1 MTTVKSK
8 VATRVPEA
16 GRVPDRTLGDRIPDE
31 GRDPNKIYTRSGREI
46 SGIRYTGSEDRF
58 AFDRSIIP
66 AGWDYQWKTK
76 TVKNWE
82 WTDHL
87 VELAA
92 NGWEPVPAE
101 RHPGVFMPE
110 GHVGNV
116 ERGGMILMER
126 DMRLT
131 HQARRMEQQAASGQ
145 LNISRS
151 MAGLMGRQMPGG
163 SGILDFEHPAAQ
175 NATGVRVERQARI
188 NDAKYQYTVDEE

>member
-1 MTTVKSK
+1 MSTAKARA
-8 VATRVPEA
+8 ATRDVDPA
-16 GRVPDRTLGDRIPDE
+16 RTPDRSLGDRTPE
-31 GRDPNKIYTRSGREI
+31 AQRDPNKIYTRSGREI
-46 SGIRYTGSEDRF
+46 SGIRYTGNEDRF
-58 AFDRSIIP
+58 AFDRGIIP
-66 AGWDYQWKTK
+66 DGWDYQWKTK

-110 GHVGNV
+110 GYTGNV

-126 DMRLT
+126 DMRLSA
-131 HQARRMEQQAASGQ
+131 QARAMERRAAAEQ
-145 LNISRS
+145 LGVSRS

-175 NATGVRVERQARI
+175 NATGVRVDRQPRVS
-188 NDAKYQYTVDEE
+188 DSKYQYSVDEE